1 MPRASFAAFHCSL
14 SRSLDVMGDCWS
26 PLVLRDISLG
36 IDTFEELARDLG
48 VSRALLKNRLDRLV
62 DGDVLERVE
71 YSTRPQRFRY
81 VLTTSGREL
90 VTVLL
95 ALTQWGDRWHA
106 PDGPPIV
113 FRHHCGEV
121 LEVSVTCRT
130 CSGAVHPE
138 GVSVQPGP
146 GGRAAPGTLVIAERL
161 AGMA

>member
-1 MPRASFAAFHCSL
+1 
-14 SRSLDVMGDCWS
+14 MGDCWS

-36 IDTFEELARDLG
+36 IDTFEELVPRPWRVPRTAEELARQTRGRRCAGTGRD
-48 VSRALLKNRLDRLV
+48 
-62 DGDVLERVE
+62 
-71 YSTRPQRFRY
+71 STRPQRFRY

-95 ALTQWGDRWHA
+95 ALTQWGDHWHA
-106 PDGPPIV
+106 PDSLPIV